1 MRRGIAAKRLGTAK
15 FSSLANARE
24 HFLHGADHGSTTW
37 TSTRDVGASG
47 APAKVASRGID
58 FEHVSRIGETF
69 PYLDMM
75 APREGVITDGR
86 GPGRGGVD
94 SDLRAGRRG
103 GGW

>member
-1 MRRGIAAKRLGTAK
+1 M
-15 FSSLANARE
+15 
-24 HFLHGADHGSTTW
+24 
-37 TSTRDVGASG
+37 GASG

-86 GPGRGGVD
+86 GPGRGGSILTFV
-94 SDLRAGRRG
+94 RGAEEG
-103 GGW
+103 GGEK